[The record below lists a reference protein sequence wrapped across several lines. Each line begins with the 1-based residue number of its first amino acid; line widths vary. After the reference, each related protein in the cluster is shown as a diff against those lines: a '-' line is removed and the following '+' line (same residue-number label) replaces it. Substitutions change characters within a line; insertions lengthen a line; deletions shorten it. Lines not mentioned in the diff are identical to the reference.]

1 MAGQP
6 VLTWSEIQGWLMFVA
21 LLYRQGTLTKR
32 HHPEISGNPI
42 EWCLNWLKI
51 CMIDIF
57 RILVWFRVNPMR
69 SICPKNHH
77 IWGIKSDEKSHTFG
91 LPGHAGACCRGLDLN
106 LLLSPGL
113 PLPWSCP
120 SLPWF
125 AYPRRRSVTAVGKI
139 RWSSWDCE
147 ISREAVSFW
156 GRPSITRIDGRSIY
170 GLVNWGFW
178 TNGTT
183 L

>member
-1 MAGQP
+1 MG
-6 VLTWSEIQGWLMFVA
+6 
-21 LLYRQGTLTKR
+21 
-32 HHPEISGNPI
+32 
-42 EWCLNWLKI
+42 
-51 CMIDIF
+51 
-57 RILVWFRVNPMR
+57 
-69 SICPKNHH
+69 
-77 IWGIKSDEKSHTFG
+77 GIKSDEKSHTFG
-91 LPGHAGACCRGLDLN
+91 LPGHAGACRGLDLN

-139 RWSSWDCE
+139 RWSSDCE

-156 GRPSITRIDGRSIY
+156 GRPSITRIDRRSIY

-178 TNGTT
+178 TNDHLIIRCYFCSVSARLGGQWYQVKTSDYFT
-183 L
+183 SMYIYPFVPGVFGANLMVLDPYQFLFGERSQF